1 MINVRRSLMIEK
13 ARMNRRLEIKIN
25 MAYEAIGK
33 IMFGMIE
40 MDKRGVEVANNNVV
54 TLNAI
59 NKELKRLKGLKKEG
73 VANYG
78 E

>member
-1 MINVRRSLMIEK
+1 MINVRRSLMREK
-13 ARMNRRLEIKIN
+13 ARMNRRLETKIN

-59 NKELKRLKGLKKEG
+59 NKELKRLKGLKKEE
-73 VANYG
+73 VQ
-78 E
+78 